1 LLLFS
6 AKSFVFQFAIE
17 NIKMKTYRTTIL
29 AVVLYG
35 CETES
40 LILRE
45 QHRLRVF
52 EKGFRGGY
60 LGLKG
65 MR

>member
-1 LLLFS
+1 MLSFS
-6 AKSFVFQFAIE
+6 AESFVFQFAIE
-17 NIKMKTYRTTIL
+17 NIKMKIYITTIL

-45 QHRLRVF
+45 QHRLMVF
-52 EKGFRGGY
+52 EKGF
-60 LGLKG
+60 
-65 MR
+65 